1 MSFTS
6 VVHCLGWTVVL
17 LAALMILP
25 ALTAMLDGDAGLAWT
40 FAASA
45 VLSGFFGAGFAIATW
60 RDEIHFG
67 KREAFMF
74 LVLVWLVLAF
84 FGAVPLHFSGVPRQP
99 IDAFFEA
106 ISGLT
111 TTGATTFVGLEA
123 MSPAIL
129 LWRALLQWSGGLL
142 SVVLAVSL
150 ISHLGIG
157 GMQAYHSALPRGEG
171 ASLPAR
177 MLQTVQDL
185 FWIYV
190 LLTLLA
196 ALALWAG
203 GMSAFDS
210 LCHAFSAL
218 STGGFST
225 RDGGIA
231 TFGSPLI
238 ELVLMAVMLL
248 GAMNFTLHWAV
259 FNGRF
264 RVIRE
269 NIEVYY
275 LAVAVSVMVATVI
288 FLALF
293 MAPEGDF
300 VTTFRGGVFTAV
312 SALTTT
318 GFRNDG
324 MGAGLAAAA
333 PLAPILI
340 LSLLLVG
347 GATGS
352 TTGGVRLMRL
362 AVLFKQAQRELL
374 RLSFPH
380 GVRVLRLGKLR
391 IENPV
396 IWSVW
401 SFFFVFILVL
411 AALALALAILGLSPN
426 AAITAAAVSISNAGP
441 FLHAIVPEAPRYADM
456 PDGAK
461 VVLIIGMLAGRV
473 ELLALLSLLNPAY
486 WNR

>member
-1 MSFTS
+1 MSISS
-6 VVHCLGWTVVL
+6 VIHCLGWAIAL
-17 LAALMILP
+17 LAGLMVLP
-25 ALTAMLDGDAGLAWT
+25 AMTALFENNLHLAWT

-45 VLSGFFGAGFAIATW
+45 VLSGFFGAGFALAT
-60 RDEIHFG
+60 RRENLVFG

-74 LVLVWLVLAF
+74 LVLVWIVLSVFA
-84 FGAVPLHFSGVPRQP
+84 AIPLHFSDLSLHSL
-99 IDAFFEA
+99 DAVFEA
-106 ISGLT
+106 VSGLT
-111 TTGATTFVGLEA
+111 TTGATAFVGLEA

-129 LWRALLQWSGGLL
+129 LWRALLQWAGGLL

-157 GMQAYHSALPRGEG
+157 GMEAYHNALPRGEG

-190 LLTLLA
+190 LLTLLSA
-196 ALALWAG
+196 MALWAG
-203 GMSAFDS
+203 GMTGFDA
-210 LCHAFSAL
+210 LCHAFSAI

-231 TFGSPLI
+231 SFHSPLI
-238 ELVLMAVMLL
+238 EFALMVIMLL
-248 GAMNFTLHWAV
+248 GAMNFTFHWAA

-264 RVIRE
+264 RAFRE

-275 LAVAVSVMVATVI
+275 LAAVLSVLVVVLLGLSLSGTADR
-288 FLALF
+288 A
-293 MAPEGDF
+293 F
-300 VTTFRGGVFTAV
+300 VETFRSEIFTAV

-318 GFRNDG
+318 GFRNDPTG
-324 MGAGLAAAA
+324 GGVP

-340 LSLLLVG
+340 VGLVLVG
-347 GATGS
+347 GAAGS
-352 TTGGVRLMRL
+352 TTGGVRLMRV

-374 RLSFPH
+374 HLSFPH
-380 GVRVLRLGKLR
+380 GVRPLRLGKLR

-411 AALALALAILGLSPN
+411 AALALALAYFGLEAN
-426 AAITAAAVSISNAGP
+426 AAIAGAVVAISNAGP
-441 FLHAIVPEAPRYADM
+441 FLHGIVPDAPSFQDM
-456 PDGAK
+456 SDGAK
-461 VVLIIGMLAGRV
+461 TTMIIGMLAGRI

-486 WNR
+486 WSR